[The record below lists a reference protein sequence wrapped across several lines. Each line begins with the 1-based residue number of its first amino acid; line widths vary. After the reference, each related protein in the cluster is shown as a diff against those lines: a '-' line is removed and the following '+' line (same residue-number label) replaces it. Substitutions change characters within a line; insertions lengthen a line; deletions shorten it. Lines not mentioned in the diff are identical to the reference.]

1 MRDAKPI
8 IKTKEM
14 SINLVDHAFVIN
26 QDDSYCFILK
36 SRNTHFEIKWKRE
49 NEFNFNE

>member
-14 SINLVDHAFVIN
+14 SINFVDYAFVIN
-26 QDDSYCFILK
+26 QDDNYYFILK
-36 SRNTHFEIKWKRE
+36 SAKTDTHYEIKW
-49 NEFNFNE
+49 NINQ

>member
-14 SINLVDHAFVIN
+14 SINFVDYAFVIN
-26 QDDSYCFILK
+26 QDDSFCFILNSYK
-36 SRNTHFEIKWKRE
+36 NDTHFEIKWKR
-49 NEFNFNE
+49 